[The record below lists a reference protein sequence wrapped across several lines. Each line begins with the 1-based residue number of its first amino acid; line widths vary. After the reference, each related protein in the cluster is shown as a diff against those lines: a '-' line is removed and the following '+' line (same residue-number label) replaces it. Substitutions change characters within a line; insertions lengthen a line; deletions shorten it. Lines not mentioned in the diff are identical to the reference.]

1 MYMGNQ
7 SLYTPS
13 DLIASVTVSMVIT
26 ILRKKREHIS
36 ERVQQDLRFVTIKV
50 YQKYSRKSYVK

>member
-13 DLIASVTVSMVIT
+13 DLIASVTVSMI
-26 ILRKKREHIS
+26 IALSRQKREHIS
-36 ERVQQDLRFVTIKV
+36 ERVQQYLRFVTI
-50 YQKYSRKSYVK
+50 

>member
-1 MYMGNQ
+1 MGNQ

-13 DLIASVTVSMVIT
+13 DLIASVTVSMI
-26 ILRKKREHIS
+26 IALSRQKREHIS

-50 YQKYSRKSYVK
+50 YQKYSRKSYV